1 LQVTA
6 RLELR
11 MKKCPKCHQS
21 RKVHRSHRDAA
32 LWLQLLGW
40 HRFRCTECNL
50 YFEGWK
56 LFPTRRN
63 GGSSSKESDESQ
75 SKPEPKIES
84 KPQPKPAVEIPK
96 KAVSHDDNNGGESAS
111 NANEGFCLHCQSQR
125 IRRAKREGLM
135 EHVFY
140 PLVSKYPYKC
150 SECGTRFMKKGRG

>member
-1 LQVTA
+1 
-6 RLELR
+6 

-56 LFPTRRN
+56 LFPTRRG
-63 GGSSSKESDESQ
+63 GGSSSKESEDAQFKS
-75 SKPEPKIES
+75 EPKIA
-84 KPQPKPAVEIPK
+84 PKPDIEIPK
-96 KAVSHDDNNGGESAS
+96 KAESHADNNGSGSAS
-111 NANEGFCLHCQSQR
+111 SAGEGFCLHCQSQR

-135 EHVFY
+135 EQVFY

-150 SECGTRFMKKGRG
+150 SECGTRFLKKGRG